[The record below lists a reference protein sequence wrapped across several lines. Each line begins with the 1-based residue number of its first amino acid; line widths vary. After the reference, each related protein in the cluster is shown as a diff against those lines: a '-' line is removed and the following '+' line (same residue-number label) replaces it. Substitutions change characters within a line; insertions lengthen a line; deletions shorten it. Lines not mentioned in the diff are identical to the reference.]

1 MGKSTRYN
9 QHQRRKVAI
18 NTGPIKPDTLSSS
31 SRTDVPRGTSSNR
44 NAKSPNPT
52 KRSKTTPDTAL
63 SPKQQGKQQVFE
75 EPTGIDLE
83 KRIAALTYGT
93 PLTTTLLDA
102 SNNASDKPLTPETI
116 SKEIDMQDADPIP
129 DKEPEVTLTVIEK
142 PKSLFA
148 AVLMDTVKG
157 KTRPAKIELLQKI
170 FFSLP
175 SFVSV
180 KQRELKKIKYLAVE
194 FLNQDDLQTA
204 LTLLI
209 PTPTD
214 EDSNKTATLQIWDTI
229 KPPVSVDVITEQ
241 NTRTIQVIDIPLNV
255 TGKMVTAAFKR
266 YGTIERLSMRTRN
279 LFQHAFIRYSSVD
292 DIKDFMDTSW
302 CAFIAK
308 NCVRVLPLSLTAEQ
322 RLIRQQFCLKLA
334 GIPRNCQA
342 GHLVDFLKSINAK
355 SCFIPRNFQTY
366 RQQNFAFV
374 NFINQEDLD
383 LASNTSYSYQ
393 KSRLYWCDQK
403 AKTCF
408 SCGSPDHSVKVCQ
421 LRAASRDPKKIQL
434 EKLYN
439 KYRPAQHKK
448 RRNNNSTA
456 TQGNNQ
462 SQQSKPKSY
471 AEVVTSRSPNNNRR
485 PWNRQNINRP
495 LQPSLDTKYQ
505 ELSDK
510 ITQAMNLIES
520 TFEKWNTRLDALAEK
535 RKSRRNSRASSP
547 SSSSSTDPS
556 SPPLVDPQLHTS
568 TKRTHIDVDTSSAEE
583 PDDEIATMRAE
594 MQKESSMMT
603 NMLTSIA
610 SMVGLGGP
618 PDDVQD
624 EFIDDDDMT
633 EAGDDES
640 PAEVYTL

>member
-44 NAKSPNPT
+44 NAKSLNPT
-52 KRSKTTPDTAL
+52 KRSKTTLDTAL
-63 SPKQQGKQQVFE
+63 SPKQQGKQQVVE

-102 SNNASDKPLTPETI
+102 SNNASDKPLPPETI

-129 DKEPEVTLTVIEK
+129 EKELEVTLTVIEK

-148 AVLMDTVKG
+148 AILMDTVKG

-180 KQRELKKIKYLAVE
+180 KQREFKKIKYLAVE

-214 EDSNKTATLQIWDTI
+214 EDPNKSATLQIWDTI

-322 RLIRQQFCLKLA
+322 RLVRQQFCLKLA

-355 SCFIPRNFQTY
+355 SWFIPRNFQTY

-374 NFINQEDLD
+374 NFITQEDLD

-421 LRAASRDPKKIQL
+421 SRAASRDPKKIQL

-485 PWNRQNINRP
+485 PWNQQNINRP
-495 LQPSLDTKYQ
+495 MQPSPDTKYQ

-510 ITQAMNLIES
+510 ITQAMNLIKN

-556 SPPLVDPQLHTS
+556 SLFVDPQSQTS
-568 TKRTHIDVDTSSAEE
+568 TK
-583 PDDEIATMRAE
+583 
-594 MQKESSMMT
+594 
-603 NMLTSIA
+603 
-610 SMVGLGGP
+610 
-618 PDDVQD
+618 
-624 EFIDDDDMT
+624 
-633 EAGDDES
+633 
-640 PAEVYTL
+640 

>member
-52 KRSKTTPDTAL
+52 KRFKTTLDTAL
-63 SPKQQGKQQVFE
+63 SPKQQGKQQVVE

-93 PLTTTLLDA
+93 PLTTTTLDA

-194 FLNQDDLQTA
+194 FLKQEDLQTA
-204 LTLLI
+204 LTLFI

-334 GIPRNCQA
+334 GIPRNCQ
-342 GHLVDFLKSINAK
+342 
-355 SCFIPRNFQTY
+355 TY

-485 PWNRQNINRP
+485 PWNQQNINRP
-495 LQPSLDTKYQ
+495 MQPSPDTKYQ

-510 ITQAMNLIES
+510 ITQAMNLIKN

-556 SPPLVDPQLHTS
+556 SLFVDPQSQTS
-568 TKRTHIDVDTSSAEE
+568 TK
-583 PDDEIATMRAE
+583 
-594 MQKESSMMT
+594 
-603 NMLTSIA
+603 
-610 SMVGLGGP
+610 
-618 PDDVQD
+618 
-624 EFIDDDDMT
+624 
-633 EAGDDES
+633 
-640 PAEVYTL
+640 